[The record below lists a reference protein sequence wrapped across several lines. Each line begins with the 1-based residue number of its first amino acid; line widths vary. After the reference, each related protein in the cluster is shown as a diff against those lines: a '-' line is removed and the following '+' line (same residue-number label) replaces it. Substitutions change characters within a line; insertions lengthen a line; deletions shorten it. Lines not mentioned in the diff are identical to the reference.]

1 MLVQKRTLLLLA
13 GVVWLFAGY
22 NIARIGW
29 ISYENMRT
37 IQNLTIS
44 VLIFLCFWF
53 LIFSK
58 LVKKHTKRILSY
70 ETKQVAWHFFD
81 QKSFWLMAGMIT
93 LVSS

>member
-1 MLVQKRTLLLLA
+1 MLVQKRTLLL
-13 GVVWLFAGY
+13 FAGY
-22 NIARIGW
+22 NIAIIGW
-29 ISYENMRT
+29 ISYENVLT

-58 LVKKHTKRILSY
+58 LVKKRTKRILSY
-70 ETKQVAWHFFD
+70 ETKQAAWYFFE

>member
-29 ISYENMRT
+29 ISYE
-37 IQNLTIS
+37 
-44 VLIFLCFWF
+44 
-53 LIFSK
+53 
-58 LVKKHTKRILSY
+58 
-70 ETKQVAWHFFD
+70 TKQAAWHFFD

>member
-1 MLVQKRTLLLLA
+1 MLVQKRTLL
-13 GVVWLFAGY
+13 LFAGY

-29 ISYENMRT
+29 ISYENVLT

-58 LVKKHTKRILSY
+58 LVKKRTKRILSY
-70 ETKQVAWHFFD
+70 ETKQAAWYFFE
-81 QKSFWLMAGMIT
+81 QKSFWLMARMIT